1 MRASVSNTI
10 STLWRLFAGVV
21 LSAACV
27 VVSTS
32 SLAFDDRVALVIGN
46 DNYPTEPL
54 KNGVN
59 DARAM
64 QQALQELGFK
74 VVFKQNADIQTM
86 RAAAVQFAK
95 QMDGA
100 SAAVFYYA
108 GHGIQH
114 SNRNFLV
121 PVDAKLTAEQEIA
134 YFTIDVDQIL
144 TSMEDAKV
152 RHKFIILDA
161 CRNNPFRNLNLSN
174 GLAKSTR
181 VPAGTTISYAAGA
194 GAVALDGEG
203 ENGLF
208 TKHLVNEIRSPG
220 VPGSGVFEKVG
231 SAVSNESM
239 GRQNPETQSTA
250 SPRGAFFFAERG
262 ALVANSSVTGG
273 GVTSETAAQVDREY
287 WTDIKASKKLADFQ
301 GYLKQFPSGIFA
313 DRARSRIDDLRAEQS
328 QQQVAVVP
336 LSNAGGTVA
345 PVLVAEK
352 TPEPAAK
359 PTASPP
365 IAIAAKTTPTEAP
378 IRVAAAPASVPTS
391 EVRGLEQKFSPPA
404 TPAPLPA
411 PTPASPAASSL
422 ASTIPAA
429 TAAPP
434 ANQVAVLSPDQKSSL
449 PLPPVFPKMLTGTLE
464 FSGGARYVGDYK
476 EDKDK
481 NQVLHGKGEYISPTF
496 RYNGEFRDGKKQ
508 GKGVY
513 IWADGAK
520 FDGEFANDQVSGKG
534 RWEFSSGDVYVGDVL
549 NAVMVGKGILV
560 AKNGDKYDG
569 LFSDGKPHGQ
579 GMYAFANGDRYEGGM
594 VAGKMSGKGVY
605 ISKSGDKFMAP
616 FVDGVANGQ
625 GTYEFSNGDRYVG
638 EIKNGA
644 LTGKGKY
651 SHSDGQSSEG
661 TYVNGVLNG
670 PGKFFYNNGSIF
682 EGVFENGWKRAV
694 GVMIQKDGNK
704 RNAEVIDG
712 VTTFPGG

>member
-1 MRASVSNTI
+1 MRALVSKTV
-10 STLWRLFAGVV
+10 SYVRQLFAS
-21 LSAACV
+21 LMLLAMYFAA
-27 VVSTS
+27 STS
-32 SLAFDDRVALVIGN
+32 ALAFDDRVALVIGN

-64 QQALQELGFK
+64 QQVLQELGFK

-181 VPAGTTISYAAGA
+181 VPTGTTISYAAGA

-208 TKHLVNEIRSPG
+208 TKHLVKEIRNPG
-220 VPGSGVFEKVG
+220 IPGSGVFEKVG

-262 ALVANSSVTGG
+262 AIVANPSISGG

-287 WTDIKASKKLADFQ
+287 WTDIKNSKKIADFQ
-301 GYLKQFPSGIFA
+301 GYLKQFPNGIFA
-313 DRARSRIDDLRAEQS
+313 DRVRSRIDDLRAEQS
-328 QQQVAVVP
+328 QQQVAVAP
-336 LSNAGGTVA
+336 LTNSGGTVA

-352 TPEPAAK
+352 TQELAARPTVAPAN
-359 PTASPP
+359 
-365 IAIAAKTTPTEAP
+365 AIAAKTTPIDAP
-378 IRVAAAPASVPTS
+378 IRVAAAPAAVQTS
-391 EVRGLEQKFSPPA
+391 EVRGLEQKSIVPVTSA
-404 TPAPLPA
+404 TLPA
-411 PTPASPAASSL
+411 LTPASPPAPSPAS
-422 ASTIPAA
+422 IPVA

-434 ANQVAVLSPDQKSSL
+434 ANQVAVLSPDQKTSA
-449 PLPPVFPKMLTGTLE
+449 PPPPVFPKMLTGNLE
-464 FSGGARYVGDYK
+464 FPGGARYVGDYK
-476 EDKDK
+476 EDKEK
-481 NQVLHGKGEYISPTF
+481 YQVLHGKGEYVAPTF

-513 IWADGAK
+513 IWANGDK
-520 FDGEFANDQVSGKG
+520 FDGEFANDQASGKG
-534 RWEFSSGDVYVGDVL
+534 RWEFSSGDIYVGDVL
-549 NAVMVGKGILV
+549 NAVMVGKGVLV
-560 AKNGDKYDG
+560 AKNGDKYEG
-569 LFSDGKPHGQ
+569 LFADSKPHGH
-579 GMYAFANGDRYEGGM
+579 GTYIFANGDRYEGGM
-594 VAGKMSGKGVY
+594 VAGKLSGKGVY
-605 ISKSGDKFMAP
+605 ITKSGDKFTAP
-616 FVDGVANGQ
+616 FVDGVANGL

-638 EIKNGA
+638 EIKSGM
-644 LTGKGKY
+644 LTGKGEY
-651 SHSDGQSSEG
+651 FHSDGQRSEG

-670 PGKFFYNNGSIF
+670 PGKFYYNNDSLFEGIF
-682 EGVFENGWKRAV
+682 EGGWKRAK

-704 RNAEVIDG
+704 RNAEVVDG

>member
-1 MRASVSNTI
+1 MLLAIWFAASN
-10 STLWRLFAGVV
+10 
-21 LSAACV
+21 SA
-27 VVSTS
+27 
-32 SLAFDDRVALVIGN
+32 LAFDDRVALVIGN

-64 QQALQELGFK
+64 QQVLQELGFK

-174 GLAKSTR
+174 GLAKSSR
-181 VPAGTTISYAAGA
+181 VPTGTTISYAAGA

-208 TKHLVNEIRSPG
+208 TKHLVAEIRNPG
-220 VPGSGVFEKVG
+220 IPASGVFEKVG

-239 GRQNPETQSTA
+239 NRQNPETQSTA

-262 ALVANSSVTGG
+262 AIVANASISGG
-273 GVTSETAAQVDREY
+273 GVSSETAAQVDREY
-287 WTDIKASKKLADFQ
+287 WTDIKNSKKIADFQ
-301 GYLKQFPSGIFA
+301 GYLKQFPNGIFA
-313 DRARSRIDDLRAEQS
+313 DRVRSRIDDLRAEQS
-328 QQQVAVVP
+328 QQQVAVAP
-336 LSNAGGTVA
+336 LTNAGATVA

-352 TPEPAAK
+352 TQEPVAK
-359 PTASPP
+359 PTITPLT
-365 IAIAAKTTPTEAP
+365 AIPAKTTPTDAP
-378 IRVAAAPASVPTS
+378 IRLAAAPAAVPTS
-391 EVRGLEQKFSPPA
+391 EVRGLEQKSITPA
-404 TPAPLPA
+404 TPATMPA
-411 PTPASPAASSL
+411 RTPASPPAPSPAS
-422 ASTIPAA
+422 IPAA
-429 TAAPP
+429 TTAPP
-434 ANQVAVLSPDQKSSL
+434 ANQVAALSPDQKTSL
-449 PLPPVFPKMLTGTLE
+449 PSPPVFPKMLTGTLE
-464 FSGGARYVGDYK
+464 FPGGARYVGDYK
-476 EDKDK
+476 EDKEK
-481 NQVLHGKGEYISPTF
+481 NQILHGKGEYIAPTF

-513 IWADGAK
+513 VWANGDK
-520 FDGEFANDQVSGKG
+520 FDGEFANDQASGKG
-534 RWEFSSGDVYVGDVL
+534 RWEFSSGDIYVGDVL
-549 NAVMVGKGILV
+549 NAVMVGKGVLV
-560 AKNGDKYDG
+560 AKNGDKYEG
-569 LFSDGKPHGQ
+569 LFADSKPHGQ
-579 GMYAFANGDRYEGGM
+579 GTYLFANGDRYEGGM
-594 VAGKMSGKGVY
+594 VAGKLSGKGVY
-605 ISKSGDKFMAP
+605 ITKSGDKFTAP
-616 FVDGVANGQ
+616 FVDGVANGP

-638 EIKNGA
+638 EIKSGM
-644 LTGKGKY
+644 LTGKGEY
-651 SHSDGQSSEG
+651 FHSDGQRSEG
-661 TYVNGVLNG
+661 SYVNGVLNG
-670 PGKFFYNNGSIF
+670 PGKFYYNNGSLF
-682 EGVFENGWKRAV
+682 EGTFEGGWKRAK

-704 RNAEVIDG
+704 RNAEVVDG